1 MDLICGPLP
10 GRAPATWSSRPP
22 LSHSV
27 GQADAACAMRERR
40 RPVPSPPLESPRS
53 CGSRVFVKQAAEA
66 ISTLYRASQ
75 LDDGVGWRTRHSLI
89 EALVWPGSV
98 VVIDGLGQPEELV
111 PSSEAWQTLEAK
123 GD

>member
-1 MDLICGPLP
+1 M
-10 GRAPATWSSRPP
+10 
-22 LSHSV
+22 
-27 GQADAACAMRERR
+27 
-40 RPVPSPPLESPRS
+40 
-53 CGSRVFVKQAAEA
+53 KQAAEA
-66 ISTLYRASQ
+66 ISTLHRASQ